1 MPVLWIVNSMD
12 VSTIA
17 QSAQTSRIQVPFTCA
32 EFPPRVSG
40 DENTTNPNMEKPTN
54 SQNHTPH
61 ILPHQVQAFDTLS
74 MIARVTFLVER
85 TQFPLS
91 IRPNVCLLGPSG
103 VGKTH
108 LARAIGTLMDVP
120 TYYVNVSTWAVLGS
134 SHRGASHTWPC
145 IFQFL
150 ENCAN
155 KQGAIVIVDE
165 IDKVG
170 DNTSWTTYL
179 RSEVFDLLDWR
190 IPKNLADADGDMIA
204 ESRII
209 AAEEVLR
216 KKAMIIGVGAFQS
229 IWEIQRKEMIGF
241 LPGQSDLHAP
251 DSNDLSKTLPR
262 ELVNRFGSNILTI
275 PPLARADYLL
285 ILDSLLDRMPEFW
298 RERFAVVARE
308 RIDDAVRMQLGTRYF
323 EEVLLSTLVKERR
336 EIANFQPKD
345 PSLNTAGACPKADS
359 NPDLSNF

>member
-1 MPVLWIVNSMD
+1 MD
-12 VSTIA
+12 FITDDPR
-17 QSAQTSRIQVPFTCA
+17 AQTSRMPVPFTCA
-32 EFPPRVSG
+32 EFPPRMSG
-40 DENTTNPNMEKPTN
+40 DEDTNTPNMEKPTK

-61 ILPHQVQAFDTLS
+61 ILPHQAQAFDTLS

-108 LARAIGTLMDVP
+108 LARATGILLDVP
-120 TYYVNVSTWAVLGS
+120 TYYVNVSTWSVLGS

-145 IFQFL
+145 LFQFL
-150 ENCAN
+150 ENCSN

-190 IPKNLADADGDMIA
+190 IPKNLTDADGDMIA

-216 KKAMIIGVGAFQS
+216 KKTMIIGVGAFQS
-229 IWEIQRKEMIGF
+229 IWENQGKETIGF
-241 LPGQSDLHAP
+241 LPKHFDLHAP

-262 ELVNRFGSNILTI
+262 ELANRFGSNIITI

-285 ILDSLLDRMPEFW
+285 ILDSLLDRMPAFW

-323 EEVLLSTLVKERR
+323 EEALLSTLVKERR
-336 EIANFQPKD
+336 EITNFRPED
-345 PSLNTAGACPKADS
+345 LSLNTAGACPKADS
-359 NPDLSNF
+359 IPDLSIF